1 MIAIVLTVAQIR
13 RSIIMPFT
21 APVERLVE
29 IRNMLGPTDEE
40 KEAKAK
46 RTDADGDGLSD
57 WDEANL
63 YRTSSYLRDTDSD
76 GIPDNTEIANQTDP
90 NCPKGQVCLLPSLSA
105 TSSASGVG
113 SGLVTGSGMGNGTIV
128 PDRNPASIRAF
139 LKSQGVS
146 DADLANY
153 SDQALLDAYDQS
165 QAAFSGSANA
175 GSSNSSSTSA
185 SSSAPTL

>member
-1 MIAIVLTVAQIR
+1 
-13 RSIIMPFT
+13 MPFT

-29 IRNMLGPTDEE
+29 IRNMLGPTDAE

-46 RTDADGDGLSD
+46 RSDADGDGLSD

-90 NCPKGQVCLLPSLSA
+90 NCPKGRVCLSSSLSA
-105 TSSASGVG
+105 TSSLSVVG
-113 SGLVTGSGMGNGTIV
+113 SGLMPDSGIGNGTII
-128 PDRNPASIRAF
+128 PDRSPASIRAF

>member
-1 MIAIVLTVAQIR
+1 MIAMVLTVVQIR

-46 RTDADGDGLSD
+46 RSDADGDGLSD
-57 WDEANL
+57 WDEANI

-76 GIPDNTEIANQTDP
+76 GVPDNTEIANQTDP

-105 TSSASGVG
+105 TSSSVGAG
-113 SGLVTGSGMGNGTIV
+113 SGLMLDSGSSGGTIV
-128 PDRNPASIRAF
+128 PDRSPASIRAF

-185 SSSAPTL
+185 SSSAPTP